1 MVPFPLS
8 RTFFSSSIS
17 RRLHV
22 LLDLFFAGLFGMVA
36 FTISGIRDQEIA
48 HKADQASQQ
57 KPGKGSP

>member
-8 RTFFSSSIS
+8 RTFLNSSIS
-17 RRLHV
+17 RWLHV
-22 LLDLFFAGLFGMVA
+22 LLALFLGGLFGMVA
-36 FTISGIRDQEIA
+36 LTISGIRDQEIA